1 MRRWLKRNL
10 AALITALSAILLAFL
25 GGMTVGHLRLGPDVL
40 VSRAIA
46 AIDDLKENGQAYFL
60 GKPVGH
66 LRPLRF
72 ERTGIVVADAARAAP
87 GVTFVTGL
95 FGNRLGARL
104 YGPDGTLLYEW
115 PTNFFE
121 VAPDEMAF
129 PFDALI
135 HGDALYPDG
144 DLVVNLDG
152 RGLMRVSACG
162 EIRWQNRDRSH
173 HAIFIDEA
181 GFIWTPTSAPEY
193 HEPRLL
199 GEPFRFDRV
208 AKFDPANGRKVDEID
223 LVEVLVEAEAQGLA
237 LSNRPKPEDM
247 MHLNDVE
254 VLSSAMAG
262 RFPGFAAGDIM
273 LSSRQFNQLWVLD
286 GQSHAL
292 KWWQA
297 GPMVGQ
303 HDPDFQ
309 PDGTITLFDNRPSGD
324 ASPENGYR
332 SDLGGSRILAL
343 DPQTRAY
350 RTLYASSERDV
361 FYSPYRGKHQMLA
374 NGNILITETDAGRA
388 FEVTPQGDI
397 VWSFVNGWDEDEVG
411 WVMSATR
418 YPPDHAAIG
427 RTVCPSA

>member
-25 GGMTVGHLRLGPDVL
+25 GGMTVDHLRLGPDVL

-104 YGPDGTLLYEW
+104 YGPDGALLYEW

-208 AKFDPANGRKVDEID
+208 AKFDPRPVARSTRSIW
-223 LVEVLVEAEAQGLA
+223 
-237 LSNRPKPEDM
+237 SRCWSRRRPK
-247 MHLNDVE
+247 
-254 VLSSAMAG
+254 A
-262 RFPGFAAGDIM
+262 
-273 LSSRQFNQLWVLD
+273 SR
-286 GQSHAL
+286 
-292 KWWQA
+292 
-297 GPMVGQ
+297 
-303 HDPDFQ
+303 
-309 PDGTITLFDNRPSGD
+309 
-324 ASPENGYR
+324 
-332 SDLGGSRILAL
+332 
-343 DPQTRAY
+343 
-350 RTLYASSERDV
+350 
-361 FYSPYRGKHQMLA
+361 
-374 NGNILITETDAGRA
+374 
-388 FEVTPQGDI
+388 
-397 VWSFVNGWDEDEVG
+397 
-411 WVMSATR
+411 
-418 YPPDHAAIG
+418 
-427 RTVCPSA
+427 